1 VADPLAG
8 FDVRDLPGDVRQALG
23 LLGARTADGT
33 AAAGGLWVPPRY
45 NVTGAPEPSEYVAT
59 SRFPRRLLGQQRIVL
74 APNTGMF
81 GGDGWPAPA
90 NGTVS
95 ISCVFSAA
103 AKLQVSLDGGRTW
116 APLGAALTAGQM
128 AGPSAVQVAAGDR
141 IDFSAS
147 AAVTATFVRVL
158 YVADI
163 AAAGGASPAPA
174 AVLAASTTTV
184 LAANATYTSAAFSTA
199 DAAGVTGSIY
209 SDQDGTLEVQQ
220 SPDGTHWDVVDT
232 LYYPGGS
239 VGLQYAVPVETPG
252 AAQGRLVYTNG
263 ATAQTTFRLYAW
275 TTPQPVERMISVPT
289 VSATTT
295 TITAG
300 GTSQVVFA
308 ARPGRRTLLLQ
319 NPSTAAL
326 QGIATAESLWLNY
339 GAAAVVGPPSIEIVT
354 GALLILDAQ
363 VDPQS
368 VNLNAAT
375 TGHAFVARES

>member
-1 VADPLAG
+1 MADPLAG

-33 AAAGGLWVPPRY
+33 AGTGSLWVPPRF
-45 NVTGAPEPSEYVAT
+45 NITGAPEPSEYVAT
-59 SRFPRRLLGQQRIVL
+59 SRFPRRLLGQQRMIL
-74 APNTGMF
+74 QANTGMF

-103 AKLQVSLDGGRTW
+103 AKLQGSLDGGRTW

-128 AGPSAVQVAAGDR
+128 AGPFPVQVAAGDR

-147 AAVTATFVRVL
+147 AAVTGTFVRVL
-158 YVADI
+158 YVADV
-163 AAAGGASPAPA
+163 AAGGTTPAPA

-199 DAAGVTGSIY
+199 DAAGVTGSIF
-209 SDQDGTLEVQQ
+209 SDQSGTLEVQQ

-239 VGLQYAVPVETPG
+239 QGLQFAVPVETPG

-263 ATAQTTFRLYAW
+263 ATAQTVFRLYAW

-326 QGIATAESLWLNY
+326 QGIATAESLWLEY
-339 GAAAVVGPPSIEIVT
+339 GKAAVVGPPSIEIVT
-354 GALLILDAQ
+354 GAFVLLDTQ

-368 VNLNAAT
+368 ININAAT
-375 TGHAFVARES
+375 TAHAFVARQS